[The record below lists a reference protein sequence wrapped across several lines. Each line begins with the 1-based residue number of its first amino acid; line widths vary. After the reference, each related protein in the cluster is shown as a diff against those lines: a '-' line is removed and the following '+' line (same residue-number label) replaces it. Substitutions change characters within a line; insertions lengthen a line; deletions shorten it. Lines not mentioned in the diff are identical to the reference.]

1 MPSGRPDYWYG
12 MLPGYSG
19 PGVSQKEWQFIDT
32 LLLIHG
38 TTGSMIEDPV
48 PENYILYIMSGV
60 VTSSLPGIQNFG
72 IYINDVSVA
81 LNYYDFS
88 FHMPLNSSATYK
100 LKAGEEF
107 ELRFSNLMGVPCNYS
122 CMFFGFLEYKI
133 E

>member
-1 MPSGRPDYWYG
+1 MTSGRPDYWYG

-19 PGVSQKEWQFIDT
+19 PGVSQKEWQFIDKLF
-32 LLLIHG
+32 LLHN
-38 TTGSMIEDPV
+38 TTGSVIEDPV

-60 VTSSLPGIQNFG
+60 VTSSSPGIQSLAL
-72 IYINDVSVA
+72 YINGVSVA

-88 FHMPLNSSATYK
+88 FYMPLNSSATYK
-100 LKAGEEF
+100 LNAGEKF
-107 ELRFSNLMGVPCNYS
+107 EVHFSNFTGVPCDYT